1 MRAMVLIYD
10 GYEVSNEV
18 LTHIMQE
25 CVAIGMIKEQST
37 CNVYQLSESQI
48 AKAIVE
54 STKDTTCEQ
63 MSADKLKAIESAIIV
78 IKNYFG
84 DKVNKPSELKM
95 QLLGMCMAC
104 KSCPDECSNKAAAV
118 YNAVLVLGSISRIP
132 NVYKMRYSVDDS
144 LLNIIQEVITAT
156 RIFE

>member
-25 CVAIGMIKEQST
+25 CVAIGMVRDKST
-37 CNVYQLSESQI
+37 CTVYQLSESQI
-48 AKAIVE
+48 AKAIAE
-54 STKDTTCEQ
+54 SIKDTACEP
-63 MSADKLKAIESAIIV
+63 MSADKLKAVESAIIV

-118 YNAVLVLGSISRIP
+118 YNAVLVLGSVSRIP
-132 NVYKMRYSVDDS
+132 NVYKLRYSVDDN
-144 LLNIIQEVITAT
+144 LLNVIQEVITAT

>member
-25 CVAIGMIKEQST
+25 CVAIGMVKEQST
-37 CNVYQLSESQI
+37 CNAYQLSESQI
-48 AKAIVE
+48 AKAIVAATTDTAYE
-54 STKDTTCEQ
+54 PMST
-63 MSADKLKAIESAIIV
+63 DKLEAIESAIVV

-144 LLNIIQEVITAT
+144 LLNIIREVITTT

>member
-10 GYEVSNEV
+10 GCEVSNEV

-25 CVAIGMIKEQST
+25 CVAIGMIREQST

-54 STKDTTCEQ
+54 STKDTTYE
-63 MSADKLKAIESAIIV
+63 STNTESLKAIESAIIV
-78 IKNYFG
+78 IKTYFG
-84 DKVNKPSELKM
+84 DKMNQPSNLKM
-95 QLLGMCMAC
+95 QLLGICMAC
-104 KSCPDECSNKAAAV
+104 KKCPNECSKEAVAV
-118 YNAVLVLGSISRIP
+118 YNAVLALGFVSRIP

>member
-25 CVAIGMIKEQST
+25 CVAIGMVKEQST

-54 STKDTTCEQ
+54 STKDTTCES

-84 DKVNKPSELKM
+84 DKVNQPSEIKM
-95 QLLGMCMAC
+95 QLLGICMAC

-144 LLNIIQEVITAT
+144 LLKVVKEVITAT
-156 RIFE
+156 KLFE

>member
-25 CVAIGMIKEQST
+25 CVAIGMVKEQST

-48 AKAIVE
+48 AKAIVAATTDTAYE
-54 STKDTTCEQ
+54 PMST
-63 MSADKLKAIESAIIV
+63 DKLEAIESAIVV

-84 DKVNKPSELKM
+84 DKVNQPSELKM

-118 YNAVLVLGSISRIP
+118 YNAVLVLGSVSRIP

-144 LLNIIQEVITAT
+144 LLNIIREVITTT